1 MKIEEKVKK
10 ANPKSN
16 LTKNETDPLQHLSQR
31 DNIAIT
37 EGDMGGVVIDID
49 DYIYEANWQLFIS
62 FLTTR
67 FLLENTKWP
76 DRI

>member
-37 EGDMGGVVIDID
+37 KGDMGGVVIIDID

-62 FLTTR
+62 FLTR